1 MKNFA
6 RYSLSAQTANS
17 GSGGNNPEKA
27 VAAIPGCATEFDVG
41 NLKSGPG
48 RLGPDLEIIQ
58 AMFDCDRP
66 GRSGGLAGESFAA
79 TLERHPRYPNLRSR
93 RHAAL
98 LRRLDDLVA
107 SHINS
112 MTGILQGLGFDE
124 AGTKIYRSSALR
136 AFRSVLPN

>member
-6 RYSLSAQTANS
+6 SSSPQNKGPVAGVPKNSNSAAEAS
-17 GSGGNNPEKA
+17 YL
-27 VAAIPGCATEFDVG
+27 AADSDVG
-41 NLKSGPG
+41 KLKSGPG
-48 RLGPDLEIIQ
+48 KLGPGLEIIH
-58 AMFDCDRP
+58 AMFDADRP

-98 LRRLDDLVA
+98 LRRLDDIVA

-124 AGTKIYRSSALR
+124 AGTKIYRSSAIR
-136 AFRSVLPN
+136 AFRGVLPR